1 VTQAADITTPERA
14 LLHLRFPELVEPL
27 PRLALGRGP
36 TPVREL
42 VTLPGPEAPVWAKDD
57 GLYGSPAG
65 GNKTRKLEWT
75 LADAL
80 RRGHTAIVT
89 LGGLG
94 TNHGLATAL
103 HARERGLRTVLLLV
117 DQPVDEHVRRQ
128 LERLERSG
136 AVLYR
141 THGAIRTAGALP
153 WAMLRH
159 ADPRAR
165 KLPYFLTVGGSSPL
179 GCLGMVE
186 GALELARQVDAG
198 ELPEPS
204 HAVVAL
210 GSGGTAAGLMLG
222 MKLAGLRTRVVAILV
237 TDKLRL
243 SRRTVARLALRTL
256 ALLRRRGAAVPAI
269 SISADDLDVKTRWL
283 GAGYGHPTPN
293 AEWARTLA
301 AREGLALEP
310 VYTGKAMAALLELR
324 GEGALGP
331 GPVLFWNTHGPPGT
345 PGPQPAERRAA

>member
-1 VTQAADITTPERA
+1 MTEPVGGAVTERA
-14 LLHLRFPELVEPL
+14 LLHERFPELLESL

-42 VTLPGPEAPVWAKDD
+42 TALPGAGASLWVKDD
-57 GLYGSPAG
+57 GLYGSLVA

-80 RRGHTAIVT
+80 RRRRTAIVT
-89 LGGLG
+89 LGALG
-94 TNHGLATAL
+94 TNHGLATACY
-103 HARERGLRTVLLLV
+103 AREQGLRTVLLLV
-117 DQPVDEHVRRQ
+117 DQPVDAHVRRQ
-128 LERLERSG
+128 LDRLERSG

-141 THGAIRTAGALP
+141 THGTIRTTGALP

-159 ADPRAR
+159 ADLRAR

-179 GCLGMVE
+179 GCLGVVE
-186 GALELARQVDAG
+186 AALELAQQVDAG

-222 MKLAGLRTRVVAILV
+222 LRLGGLRTRVVAILV

-243 SRRTVARLALRTL
+243 SERTVARLARRTL
-256 ALLRRRGAAVPAI
+256 ALLRRRGAAVPGI
-269 SISADDLDVKTRWL
+269 STSADDLDVETRWL
-283 GAGYGHPTPN
+283 GGGYGHPTPE
-293 AEWARTLA
+293 AERARELA
-301 AREGLALEP
+301 ARDGLALEP
-310 VYTGKAMAALLELR
+310 VYTGKAMAALMELR
-324 GEGALGP
+324 SEGAFG

-345 PGPQPAERRAA
+345 AREST